1 MLELIRLVDKGLR
14 RHAKGRGDEVK
25 SKPGTVQEC
34 CQVVRGS
41 VHVQGPCGIQEDGW
55 GGKGCHC
62 PVGSQLLCHWG
73 TPEGGVPR
81 LQAERSGPLSSV
93 LELPEGSSL

>member
-14 RHAKGRGDEVK
+14 RHAKRRGDEIK

-41 VHVQGPCGIQEDGW
+41 VQVQGPCGIQEDGW
-55 GGKGCHC
+55 GGI
-62 PVGSQLLCHWG
+62 
-73 TPEGGVPR
+73 GVP
-81 LQAERSGPLSSV
+81 LPSLEPAALPLGNPRSGDAPGPRQRGLG
-93 LELPEGSSL
+93 P